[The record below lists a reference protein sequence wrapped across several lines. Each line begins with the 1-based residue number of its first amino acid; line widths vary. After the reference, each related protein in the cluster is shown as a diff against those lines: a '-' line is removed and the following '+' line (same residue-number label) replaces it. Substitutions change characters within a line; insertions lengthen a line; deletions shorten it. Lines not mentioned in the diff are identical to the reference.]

1 VTQPLTTGPQTTG
14 PPDTGKLR
22 VALLTREYPPEVYG
36 GAGVH
41 VTYLARE
48 LAPLV
53 DLTVHCQG
61 ADRPDAVAHR
71 PWDLLADA
79 NQALQVVS
87 TDLSMAAALS
97 TPGGSA
103 QLVHSHTWYANL
115 AGHLAAMLYGIPH
128 VMTMHSLEAL
138 RPWKAEQLG
147 GGYAVSTW
155 CERTAA
161 ASAAAVVAV
170 SAGMKADILAAYP
183 EIPAERVRVIRN
195 GIDTDEYRPDPRTG
209 ILTRYGVDPGRPYV
223 IFVGRITRQ
232 KGVPVLLRAAS
243 ALIPEAQ
250 LVLLAG
256 AADTPEQL
264 AEVTELVDGLRAT
277 RSGVIWIPE
286 MLPKPEVIQLLTH
299 ATVFAIPSI
308 YEPLGIVNLEAMAC
322 GTAVVGSRTGGIPE
336 VVVDGETGL
345 LVPAGEP
352 EPLAEAL
359 NTLLRDPDRAEAM
372 GQAGRKRAVSEFGW
386 PAIAAQTADLYAEL
400 THSGLK
406 RLSSLGFI

>member
-1 VTQPLTTGPQTTG
+1 MTETLRPSA
-14 PPDTGKLR
+14 TGKLR

-71 PWDLLADA
+71 PWELLADA

-87 TDLSMAAALS
+87 TDLSMAAA
-97 TPGGSA
+97 TGPGMNSA

-115 AGHLAAMLYGIPH
+115 AGQLAAMLYGIPH

-155 CERTAA
+155 CERTSA

-170 SAGMKADILAAYP
+170 SDGMKVDILSAYP

-195 GIDTDEYRPDPRTG
+195 GIDTDEYRPDPQTG
-209 ILTRYGVDPGRPYV
+209 VLARYGVDLGRPYV

-243 ALIPEAQ
+243 RLVPEAQ

-264 AEVTELVDGLRAT
+264 AEVTELVDGLRAS

-299 ATVFAIPSI
+299 ATVFACPSI

-336 VVVDGETGL
+336 VVADGETGL

-352 EPLAEAL
+352 EPLADAL
-359 NTLLRDPDRAEAM
+359 NVLLRDPDRAEAM

-400 THSGLK
+400 AH
-406 RLSSLGFI
+406 